1 MGGAEM
7 STLHEQLQWLAEAEK
22 SPEYAAEHAK
32 MDFAVGIE
40 RRMKQ
45 IGVSRTEFAR
55 LLGTS
60 GSAVSVALRGDANL
74 TIDRMVRMAHAL
86 DAQVHVHVAARSSRV
101 RWFETRDGIRQEQLI
116 NAKTWAQAQK
126 GGTHGHTVPI
136 AA

>member
-1 MGGAEM
+1 M
-7 STLHEQLQWLAEAEK
+7 STLQKQLQWLAEAEK

-45 IGVSRTEFAR
+45 IGATRTELAR

-60 GSAVSVALRGDANL
+60 TSAVSVALRGDANL
-74 TIDRMVRMAHAL
+74 TIDRMVRLAHAL
-86 DAQVHVHVAARSSRV
+86 DAQVHVHVAAKSSRV
-101 RWFETRDGIRQEQLI
+101 RWYESHDGNRRELM
-116 NAKTWAQAQK
+116 NNGKTWAQAQK
-126 GGTHGHTVPI
+126 GGSHGRSIPI